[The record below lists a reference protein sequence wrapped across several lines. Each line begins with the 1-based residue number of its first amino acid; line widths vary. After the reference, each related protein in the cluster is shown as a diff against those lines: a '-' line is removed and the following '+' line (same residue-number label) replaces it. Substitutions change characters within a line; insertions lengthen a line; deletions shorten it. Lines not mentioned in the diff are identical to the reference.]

1 MLTDQQIDDAIKAA
15 PHSPGESRLHEHRDC
30 VRFAYEWL
38 DAQTKTKGLQK
49 KPYDLK
55 HLIQRWAGRYV
66 SSSDVEVAAHLHPDI
81 RGQYPY
87 CNISSRLTSP
97 SISRISNLGETYTQ
111 TKGEH
116 HDLARYSRTEK
127 VSA

>member
-1 MLTDQQIDDAIKAA
+1 MLTDQQIDFAIKAA
-15 PHSPGESRLHEHRDC
+15 PKTLGESNEPEHRDC
-30 VRFAYEWL
+30 IRFAYEWL

-49 KPYDLK
+49 KTYDIK

-66 SSSDVEVAAHLHPDI
+66 SSSDVVVAAFLHPDI

-87 CNISSRLTSP
+87 FNISSRLTSP
-97 SISRISNLGETYTQ
+97 SLSRISCLGETYTQ

-116 HDLARYSRTEK
+116 HDLTRYSRTE
-127 VSA
+127 

>member
-1 MLTDQQIDDAIKAA
+1 MLTNQQIDDAIKAA
-15 PHSPGESRLHEHRDC
+15 PYTSGEKGLHEHRDC

-38 DAQTKTKGLQK
+38 DAQTKTKNVQR

-66 SSSDVEVAAHLHPDI
+66 SSSDVEIAAYLHPEI
-81 RGQYPY
+81 HGHYPY
-87 CNISSRLTSP
+87 FNISSRLISP
-97 SISRISNLGETYTQ
+97 SISRISNLAETYTQ

-127 VSA
+127 PTH